1 MMRSVSTTLLV
12 LLTTTAPAW
21 AADYLTPGPDLR
33 PSYPTQW
40 EMGEDSGLHIEAGVR
55 YWYSFGAQKHQI
67 GPYTQTMD
75 TKTHAGEVFVRVDDR
90 PTRSYLEASGAYGVA
105 HEGTYTTN
113 GGPAVNLPAARLG
126 YGAADFGW
134 LPFGTDQASFGFVTG
149 YHYTYDSPDTGRANY
164 TTAKSSS
171 DIAWSNATG
180 LWSVGADSKT
190 NDFHVHGLKL
200 GVAGRIDM
208 GMFDITGEAAATPYA
223 WVSGTAGSA
232 QVGPNGPFAG
242 GPFGATSLQAS
253 PAAINGFGYGASGKL
268 MFGLKP
274 TENLA
279 VRFGGRA
286 SYLQGAYDV
295 TWDQATITHP
305 TANPSAPPAFSA
317 PTLAKQGIISNNNP
331 FSMLRYGLLVE
342 VSGRF

>member
-1 MMRSVSTTLLV
+1 MEMMRSVSTTLLV
-12 LLTTTAPAW
+12 LLTTTVPAW

-149 YHYTYDSPDTGRANY
+149 YHYTNDSPDTGRANY
-164 TTAKSSS
+164 TTAKSAS
-171 DIAWSNATG
+171 DITWSNSTG
-180 LWSVGADSKT
+180 LWTVGVDSKT

-200 GVAGRIDM
+200 GLAGRVDM

-223 WVSGTAGSA
+223 WVSGTYGKYVNSA
-232 QVGPNGPFAG
+232 VT
-242 GPFGATSLQAS
+242 FGDQTFMQAS
-253 PAAINGFGYGASGKL
+253 KTSINGFGYGASGKL
-268 MFGLKP
+268 MVGLKP

-295 TWDQATITHP
+295 TWDEATITHP
-305 TANPSAPPAFSA
+305 TVNPSAPPAYSA
-317 PTLAKQGIISNNNP
+317 PTLSKQTYISNNNP